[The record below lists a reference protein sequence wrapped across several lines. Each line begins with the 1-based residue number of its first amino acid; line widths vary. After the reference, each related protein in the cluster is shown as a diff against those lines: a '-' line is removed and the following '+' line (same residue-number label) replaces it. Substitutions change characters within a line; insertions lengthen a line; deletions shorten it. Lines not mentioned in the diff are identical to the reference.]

1 MTEHSEVRKRMADLL
16 REVPEVVNMCEQY
29 QTLYGPGNTIQLCVN
44 DIYTNLLVALEA
56 IVEWYRQSS
65 WSKSTFSMARSF
77 V

>member
-1 MTEHSEVRKRMADLL
+1 MTQHTEVRERMAQLL
-16 REVPEVVNMCEQY
+16 VEVPETVTLCEQY
-29 QTLYGPGNTIQLCVN
+29 LEIYPGRNTVQLCVN